1 MTITNITRL
10 LYCRVSIQRRKIPQI
25 IEIFQKIIVQGYFF
39 LGWGGGETTK
49 LNIFYFK
56 ALF

>member
-25 IEIFQKIIVQGYFF
+25 IEIFQNFLPGKIIVQGYFF
-39 LGWGGGETTK
+39 LGWGGA
-49 LNIFYFK
+49 NRPN
-56 ALF
+56 